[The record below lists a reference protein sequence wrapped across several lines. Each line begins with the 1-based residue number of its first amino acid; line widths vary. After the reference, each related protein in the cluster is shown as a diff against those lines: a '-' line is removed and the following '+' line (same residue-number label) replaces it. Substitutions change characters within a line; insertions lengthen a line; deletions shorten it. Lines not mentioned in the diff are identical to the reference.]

1 MFTNLNSVNEFSN
14 FLTAYTKSIPK
25 NMPEFGAV
33 RFYSEN
39 LSKLEVPI
47 SKNHLYTY
55 AHANPC
61 LFNVYFCLWNSSEK
75 KKCMK
80 LD

>member
-61 LFNVYFCLWNSSEK
+61 LFMYIFAFGTVVRKRNV
-75 KKCMK
+75 
-80 LD
+80 